1 MSELWTRAV
10 KEAREHVRQTLKAQ
24 CKHPKTFQEF
34 QPGEREVNID
44 PAMLTVCTSCDEILK
59 VEDVPSECEVLD
71 ESGAV

>member
-10 KEAREHVRQTLKAQ
+10 REAREHVRQSLKAQ

-34 QPGEREVNID
+34 QRGEREVNIQA
-44 PAMLTVCTSCDEILK
+44 AMLTVCTSCDEIIA